1 MNLFENL
8 HSDACSICG
17 QTEHEDGEG
26 VQGMFGM
33 MPVTFCQMYLNSMVA
48 MVQDITEGEDE

>member
-17 QTEHEDGEG
+17 QTEHEEGEG

-33 MPVTFCQMYLNSMVA
+33 MPVTFCQMCLNSMA
-48 MVQDITEGEDE
+48 EMI